1 MYIRS
6 KSLLVVASFFI
17 VANFV
22 ACNSSNK
29 GVTELKTENE
39 KAGYSAGYNTAEQMK
54 LQNLSS
60 FDIDAYYDGM
70 KDALAGDSARIGE
83 EERMEIL
90 MAFQQNARNEMLDT
104 NLKAGEEFLT
114 SNANREGIMIT
125 NSGLQYEILNSG
137 EGKTASKND
146 KVKVHY
152 HGTLIDGT
160 IFDSS
165 VDRGEPATFG
175 VTQVIPGWVEALQ
188 LMKAGDKFKLYIPSE
203 LAYGE
208 RGAGGK
214 IGPNATLIFEVE
226 LIEIL

>member
-17 VANFV
+17 VANFA
-22 ACNSSNK
+22 ACNNSTK
-29 GVTELKTENE
+29 AITELKTDNE
-39 KAGYSAGYNTAEQMK
+39 KAGYSAGYNTAEQLK

-60 FDIDAYYDGM
+60 FDIDAYYAGM
-70 KDALAGDSARIGE
+70 KDAFAGDSARISE
-83 EERMEIL
+83 EERFEIL
-90 MAFQQNARNEMLDT
+90 TSFQQNAKKEMLEKNRT
-104 NLKAGEEFLT
+104 AGDEFLK
-114 SNANREGIMIT
+114 SNASREGVMT
-125 NSGLQYEILNSG
+125 TDSGLQYEILKEG
-137 EGKTASKND
+137 EGKTATKD
-146 KVKVHY
+146 DQVKVHY

-160 IFDSS
+160 VFDSS

-188 LMKAGDKFKLYIPSE
+188 LMKAGDKFKLYIPSD